1 MSINFLFF
9 YALLLFTSKVM
20 KPEITRKSI
29 YENCVV
35 DLIDKKSASID
46 ELNIELFNNVT
57 MCISEKKKQ
66 MDLRKKET
74 KYEIT
79 DIILWT
85 MILFYCI
92 DLLIGRR

>member
-1 MSINFLFF
+1 
-9 YALLLFTSKVM
+9 M